1 MIMEGNILNKRD
13 ECPDILSEK
22 MPEGWVCREIIVT
35 GPFVIG
41 AFLVSPEGFIYKW
54 RSRFHRKHYNLLD
67 SGSISTWL
75 APGAIAW
82 WIGVLFAIGALF
94 FALGSTYQ
102 YIIWAGPYTDAVTYF
117 VGSIFFTTAAFLQY
131 IETVNIRRIPKTM
144 NIEEEIKLFTWEPRR
159 IDWVASIVQLIG
171 TIFFNFST
179 FFAIDLLLTVQ
190 QINHHVWAP
199 DIYGS
204 ICFLIASSLIW
215 IEVGHGLFS
224 FKWKNLSWQIAILNL
239 IGSVAFGISAI
250 YAFVLPSTGEPVSFT
265 IQNWGTFVGGVC
277 FLVAAVLLL
286 PERTMDQN

>member
-1 MIMEGNILNKRD
+1 MVGNILNKKFD
-13 ECPDILSEK
+13 ECPDILSK
-22 MPEGWVCREIIVT
+22 KIPEGWVCREIIGT
-35 GPFVIG
+35 GPFITG
-41 AFLVSPEGFIYKW
+41 ALLISPEGLEYKW

-82 WIGVLFAIGALF
+82 WIGVLFAIGSIF
-94 FALGSTYQ
+94 FAVGSAPP
-102 YIIWAGPYTDAVTYF
+102 YINWAGPHTDALTYF
-117 VGSIFFTTAAFLQY
+117 VGSIFFTTAALLQY

-159 IDWVASIVQLIG
+159 IDWVASIVQFFG
-171 TIFFNFST
+171 TLFFNFST

-190 QINHHVWAP
+190 QINHQVWAP

-204 ICFLIASSLIW
+204 ICFLVASTLVW

-224 FKWKNLSWQIAILNL
+224 FNWKNLSWQIAILNL

-250 YAFVLPSTGEPVSFT
+250 YAFVLPSTGEPVSLAV
-265 IQNWGTFVGGVC
+265 QNWGTFIVLIIDLFGPFCMG
-277 FLVAAVLLL
+277 LV
-286 PERTMDQN
+286 